1 MSKFK
6 APTECAC
13 GCKKLFWFTENMI
26 TSGVQQGRLRTS
38 DIDCKFILGCP
49 ECSATLAIVSADD
62 FADRES
68 ERMNSEVFELTEAER
83 GVIQERRRQ
92 VSEEGFTLT
101 HDLIHDPGT
110 LAAGAAAYMLHAADQ
125 LHPYSQGDGGS
136 EPPSCWPWSP
146 EWWRC
151 GGGPRRALE
160 KAVAL
165 GLAELERIDSVAQA
179 GDGAEALRVELAK
192 GLDTLHKKDPL
203 DVFLADVRAEVLR
216 AREKFPGDR
225 IMLLALAEEFGEL
238 IKASLDE
245 PSANVRKEAMQT
257 AAVACRVIL
266 DGDGSVESWR
276 AEKGLD
282 PLLGKGGAE

>member
-1 MSKFK
+1 MAKFK
-6 APTECAC
+6 VPTECVC
-13 GCKKLFWFTENMI
+13 GCKKLFWFTENVI
-26 TSGVQQGRLRTS
+26 TSGVQQGRLTTS
-38 DIDCKFILGCP
+38 DVACKFVLGCP
-49 ECSATLAIVSADD
+49 ECSETLAVVSADD

-68 ERMNSEVFELTEAER
+68 ERLNSGAIELTEAER

-92 VSEEGFTLT
+92 ASEEGFDLL
-101 HDLIHDPGT
+101 HDLIQDPGT
-110 LAAGAAAYMLHAADQ
+110 LAAGGAAYMLHAADQ

-136 EPPSCWPWSP
+136 EPPSCWPWGP

-151 GGGPRRALE
+151 GNGPRRTLE

-179 GDGAEALRVELAK
+179 GDSAEALRVELAK
-192 GLDTLHKKDPL
+192 GLDAQHKKDPL
-203 DVFLADVRAEVLR
+203 DAFLADVRAEVLR

-238 IKASLDE
+238 VKAALDE

-257 AAVACRVIL
+257 AAMACRVVL
-266 DGDGSVESWR
+266 DGDGSVDSWR
-276 AEKGLD
+276 EEKGLD
-282 PLLGKGGAE
+282 PLLGKGGEE